1 MEIKFKASFNWD
13 PDLQS
18 FIFGDMN
25 DKGIRAHAYWRKN
38 IQCKLLL
45 FCSVHIEVRS
55 TICKWT
61 VVMKNL
67 KRSGSVLEC
76 LTRDPGIRV

>member
-13 PDLQS
+13 LDLQS

-25 DKGIRAHAYWRKN
+25 DKGIRVHAYWRKN
-38 IQCKLLL
+38 IQCKLS
-45 FCSVHIEVRS
+45 FCSVHMEVRS